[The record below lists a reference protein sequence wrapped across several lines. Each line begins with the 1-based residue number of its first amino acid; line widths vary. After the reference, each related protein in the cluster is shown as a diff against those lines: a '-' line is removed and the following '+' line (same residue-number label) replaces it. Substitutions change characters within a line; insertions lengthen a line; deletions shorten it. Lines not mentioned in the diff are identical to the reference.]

1 MKAIRYTQ
9 SFFAVGELGHSE
21 EKFKKGQTY
30 PVTPESEKHVRRGI
44 AEVVEVED
52 PPAAEPEAS
61 AEAARDTAAEAAAP
75 AADQA
80 PAPDAAPEQP
90 RRKK

>member
-1 MKAIRYTQ
+1 MKAIRYTKP
-9 SFFAVGELGHSE
+9 FFAVGELGHSE
-21 EKFKKGQTY
+21 EKFKAGQTY

-61 AEAARDTAAEAAAP
+61 AAP
-75 AADQA
+75 TGNTTADQA
-80 PAPDAAPEQP
+80 PAQASAPEQP